1 MRAIPADTA
10 EMVSQVLFGETFKL
24 IDKRGDNW
32 LCIQTDHDSYVGWV
46 DSKMITLLSEAEHE
60 SHRLSRHRTM
70 EVCHPVSMG
79 DHSLPLVMGSVMPA
93 YDGIA
98 ARILRESYIYNGQVV
113 DSGIL
118 TKPQDWIVKLAMKYL
133 HAPYLWG
140 GRTPFG
146 VDCSGLTQVVC
157 SMVGHDLPRDAKD
170 QVSHG
175 SVVDFVELATPG
187 DLAFFDN
194 EEGRI
199 THVGIMLGDGKILHA
214 SGQVR
219 VDNIDHYGIY
229 VKNRRKY
236 SHKLRVVKRL
246 YD

>member
-1 MRAIPADTA
+1 MRAIPADNA

-32 LCIQTDHDSYVGWV
+32 ICIQTDHDSYVGWV
-46 DSKMITLLSEAEHE
+46 DSKMITLLSEAEHDTYRQ
-60 SHRLSRHRTM
+60 SSHRTM
-70 EVCHPVSMG
+70 EVCHPVSTG
-79 DHSLPLVMGSVMPA
+79 DQSLPIVLGSVMPE
-93 YDGIA
+93 YDGLA
-98 ARILRESYIYNGQVV
+98 AKVNKDKYLYSGQVV
-113 DSGIL
+113 DSTLL
-118 TKPQDWIVKLAMKYL
+118 TKPQDWVIKLALKYL

-146 VDCSGLTQVVC
+146 IDCSGLTQVVY
-157 SMVGHDLPRDAKD
+157 SMVGYDLPRDARE
-170 QVSHG
+170 QVHHG
-175 SVVDFVELATPG
+175 SVVDFV
-187 DLAFFDN
+187 DLAEAADLAYFDN

-219 VDNIDHYGIY
+219 IDNIDHYGIY

-236 SHKLRVVKRL
+236 SHRLRVVKRI
-246 YD
+246 YE